1 MKINTNYL
9 EKTLQADLKHT
20 IQSYTNALAK
30 ELNCVRIGIV
40 QEFFDNTN
48 STVKVKI
55 ASKYV
60 VKYNQ
65 DGTQTTQDYPVIYAK
80 ICYCN
85 PYETFPLFPGDEVVL
100 LFNDRELETWF
111 INGQANAQQHQRM
124 HDLTDCI
131 AIAGIRSLPKMI
143 EAMTDCL
150 HLFYGNSDIQL
161 KEDKTIFNTPD
172 EERNITNKVQQ
183 ISTDVDIT
191 ASNQIKE
198 TTDKLEV
205 SATTSSKLTTN
216 QLTVN
221 TSTTSITGTVSITG
235 ATSVNG
241 ALTASSLHAQDG
253 ATGIF
258 TSGDGKLITV
268 TNGIIVG
275 IV

>member
-1 MKINTNYL
+1 MQISSNFL
-9 EKTLQADLKHT
+9 EKAVQPDLMHA
-20 IQSYTNALAK
+20 INANTNALAK

-40 QEFFDNTN
+40 QEFFNNEN

-55 ASKYV
+55 ASRQV
-60 VKYNQ
+60 MRYNH
-65 DGTQTTQDYPVIYAK
+65 DGTQITQDYPVIYAK

-143 EAMTDCL
+143 QAMDDCL

-172 EERNITNKVQQ
+172 EERNITNKVLQV
-183 ISTDVDIT
+183 STDVDIT
-191 ASNQIKE
+191 ASNSIKE
-198 TTDKLEV
+198 TTDKLTIK
-205 SATTSSKLTTN
+205 ADTSIDLTTGA
-216 QLTVN
+216 L
-221 TSTTSITGTVSITG
+221 SITNSSLSVSGTTVVNNSLT
-235 ATSVNG
+235 ANSLHAVNG
-241 ALTASSLHAQDG
+241 ASGSFTTADS
-253 ATGIF
+253 
-258 TSGDGKLITV
+258 KTV
-268 TNGIIVG
+268 TVVNGIITG
-275 IV
+275 IS